1 MAIGWQY
8 GRSAILSEGRL
19 CLVEVYQALSLMF
32 MFGMFIMALL
42 SYLSKKK

>member
-1 MAIGWQY
+1 
-8 GRSAILSEGRL
+8 
-19 CLVEVYQALSLMF
+19 